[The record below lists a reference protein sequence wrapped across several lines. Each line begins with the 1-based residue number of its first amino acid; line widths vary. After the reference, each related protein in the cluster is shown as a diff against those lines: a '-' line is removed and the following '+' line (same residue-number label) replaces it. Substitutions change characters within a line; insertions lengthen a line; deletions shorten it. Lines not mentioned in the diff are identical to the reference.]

1 MTVALGG
8 ALPTNGLV
16 CYVDAKSYSSGTTWT
31 DLSGNGNNL
40 NLVNSPIKS
49 GNVLQFNGS
58 NQYAYNTLNLSS
70 GTSTI
75 IGKSRYSGSTRAR
88 VITAYSNNW
97 LLGHWNGA
105 ANNYYSAGWIT
116 SVGNGPSD
124 QLFRTYVGTADTS
137 NAIYS
142 LYIDGILEVSNSSGT
157 AGPNGLC
164 IGCWQGS
171 SEFSTCEVEYVMAYN
186 RVLNYGE
193 MLQAIAYAE
202 QGMMY
207 GDATSQSTSG
217 YAADHGLLIG
227 ITSFTSSGT
236 YTVPTGANQLY
247 VKLVGGGGGSA
258 GYCEAG
264 GAGGYAEGY
273 VNDVSGGQTISV
285 TVGGGGSGVGYYNG
299 AGAGGS
305 SSFGSYLSAS
315 GGNGSNSSYSHTG
328 GHGGVGS
335 GGVFQAYGGG
345 GTGHGNHHGSGPAGR
360 GGLSYFGGAAS
371 RRHSSG
377 DHIGT
382 GAPGTGGTPHNT
394 DGAGGSTGGGGY
406 GGIVIVYAY
415 K

>member
-8 ALPTNGLV
+8 ALPTSGLV
-16 CYVDAKSYSSGTTWT
+16 CYVDAKSYTSGTTWT

-40 NLVNSPIKS
+40 TLVNSPTKS

-105 ANNYYSAGWIT
+105 ANNYYSAGWIST
-116 SVGNGPSD
+116 VGVGPSD
-124 QLFRTYVGTADTS
+124 QLFRTYVGTSDTAGTS
-137 NAIYS
+137 YS
-142 LYIDGILEVSNSSGT
+142 FYIDGVLEVSNSSGT

-186 RVLNYGE
+186 RVLSYGE

-202 QGMMY
+202 QAMVY
-207 GDATSQSTSG
+207 GDGTSQSTTG
-217 YAADHGLLIG
+217 YGADHGLLISV
-227 ITSFTSSGT
+227 TSFSSGGT

-258 GYCEAG
+258 GYCESG
-264 GAGGYAEGY
+264 GAGGYSEGY

-285 TVGGGGSGVGYYNG
+285 TVGGGGGGVTYYAA
-299 AGAGGS
+299 AGAGGTT
-305 SSFGSYLSAS
+305 SFGSYFTAT
-315 GGNGSNSSYSHTG
+315 GGYGSNSNYNHTG

-335 GGVFQAYGGG
+335 GGILNIYGGG

-360 GGLSYFGGAAS
+360 AGISYFGGPAS

-382 GAPGTGGTPHNT
+382 GAPGTGGTAANT
-394 DGAGGSTGGGGY
+394 DGAGGTTGGGGY
-406 GGIVIVYAY
+406 GGLVIVYAY